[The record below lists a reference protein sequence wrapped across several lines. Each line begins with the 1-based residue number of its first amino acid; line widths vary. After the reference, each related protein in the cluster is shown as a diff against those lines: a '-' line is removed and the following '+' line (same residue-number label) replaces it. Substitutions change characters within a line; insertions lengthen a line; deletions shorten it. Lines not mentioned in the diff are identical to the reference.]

1 MSQTVGVEGWAAGL
15 GSLRH
20 HFSLCGVRGVLES
33 PSQPGL
39 SQEHPRREME
49 GHHFCTPEAG
59 WIAGKSQA
67 KAQAQDGRGQ

>member
-20 HFSLCGVRGVLES
+20 HFSLCGVRGVSES

-39 SQEHPRREME
+39 SQHPRKEME